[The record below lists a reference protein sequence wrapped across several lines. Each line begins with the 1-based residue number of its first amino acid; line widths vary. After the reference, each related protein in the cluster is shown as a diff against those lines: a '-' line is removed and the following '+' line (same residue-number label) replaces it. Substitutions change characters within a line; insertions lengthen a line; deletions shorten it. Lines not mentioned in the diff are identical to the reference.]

1 MTWKVT
7 AADIDSQAAQGE
19 LRAYYAELVSR
30 YFDRPATPESVDA
43 AMADEPSGDLTP
55 PSGLFLLA
63 EHGGTVGGCV
73 GVRLIERPDRDASRP
88 GRGTALPYEP
98 QVAELTRLFV
108 RPERRGS
115 GGGAALLA
123 AAEEA
128 ARGLGVHLLRMD
140 TRKDLVEAR
149 ALYARHGYAEVPA
162 FNEGP
167 YADHWFAK
175 HLV

>member
-7 AADIDSQAAQGE
+7 PVDIDSQAAQGE

-43 AMADEPSGDLTP
+43 AMADEPSGDLAP
-55 PSGLFLLA
+55 PTGLFLLA
-63 EHGGTVGGCV
+63 EYGGTVGGCV
-73 GVRLIERPDRDASRP
+73 GVRLIERAGQLEPHLR
-88 GRGTALPYEP
+88 RGTEALREP

-108 RPERRGS
+108 RPECRGS

-128 ARGLGVHLLRMD
+128 ARVLGVHLLRMD

-149 ALYARHGYAEVPA
+149 ALYTRHGYTEVPA
-162 FNEGP
+162 FNEEP

-175 HLV
+175 HLA